1 MAAKRAKDK
10 KKMEEKLGI
19 KEVIKEDD
27 IELEEKLPVKEE
39 KEDEEGLD
47 LGCDRSEVTE
57 EEEA

>member
-27 IELEEKLPVKEE
+27 IELEEKLPVAEV